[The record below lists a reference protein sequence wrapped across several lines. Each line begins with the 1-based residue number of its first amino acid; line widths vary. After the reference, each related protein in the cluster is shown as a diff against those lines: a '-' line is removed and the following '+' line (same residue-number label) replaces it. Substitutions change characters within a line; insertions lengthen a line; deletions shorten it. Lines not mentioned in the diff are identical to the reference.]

1 MEKRKIQQTPKVAE
15 QLKKNGGCIAEV
27 DLGVQSPF
35 SYTEEELRVMDAIRS
50 MYPTTASDTVV
61 RGVFESLKNGY
72 KPQTAP
78 ELIEWMDKLIAAYT
92 LSEALGL
99 SGGLNE
105 NT

>member
-1 MEKRKIQQTPKVAE
+1 MEKQKMQQTPKAAE
-15 QLKKNGGCIAEV
+15 QIKKNGDCIAEV
-27 DLGVQSPF
+27 NLGVQPPF

-50 MYPTTASDTVV
+50 MYPTASDTVV

-78 ELIEWMDKLIAAYT
+78 ELIEWMDKLIAAHA
-92 LSEALGL
+92 LGEALGV
-99 SGGLNE
+99 SGGSDE

>member
-1 MEKRKIQQTPKVAE
+1 MEKRKMQQTPKAAE

-27 DLGVQSPF
+27 DLGVQPPF

-50 MYPTTASDTVV
+50 MYPTASDTVV
-61 RGVFESLKNGY
+61 HGVFESLKNGY

-92 LSEALGL
+92 LGEALGL
-99 SGGLNE
+99 SGGSDE

>member
-1 MEKRKIQQTPKVAE
+1 MEKQKMQQTPKAAE

-27 DLGVQSPF
+27 DLGVQPPF
-35 SYTEEELRVMDAIRS
+35 SYTGEELRVIDAIRS
-50 MYPTTASDTVV
+50 MYPTASDTVV
-61 RGVFESLKNGY
+61 RGVFGSLKNGY

-78 ELIEWMDKLIAAYT
+78 ELIAWMDKLIAAHT
-92 LSEALGL
+92 LGEVPWV

>member
-1 MEKRKIQQTPKVAE
+1 MEKRKMQQLPRVAK

-35 SYTEEELRVMDAIRS
+35 SYTEEELRVTDAIRS
-50 MYPTTASDTVV
+50 MYPTASDTVV

-78 ELIEWMDKLIAAYT
+78 ELIQWMDKLIAAHT
-92 LSEALGL
+92 LGETLGL
-99 SGGLNE
+99 SGGSDE

>member
-1 MEKRKIQQTPKVAE
+1 MEKQKMQQTPKAAE

-27 DLGVQSPF
+27 DLGAEPPF

-50 MYPTTASDTVV
+50 MYPTASDTVV

-78 ELIEWMDKLIAAYT
+78 ELIAWMDKLIAAHT
-92 LSEALGL
+92 LGEVPWV

>member
-1 MEKRKIQQTPKVAE
+1 MEKRKMQQTPKAAE
-15 QLKKNGGCIAEV
+15 QLKKKGGCIAEV

-50 MYPTTASDTVV
+50 MYPTASNTVV

-78 ELIEWMDKLIAAYT
+78 ELIEWMDKLIAAHT
-92 LSEALGL
+92 LGEALGV
-99 SGGLNE
+99 SGGSDE

>member
-1 MEKRKIQQTPKVAE
+1 MEKREMQQTPKAAE
-15 QLKKNGGCIAEV
+15 QLKKNGGCIAEI

-50 MYPTTASDTVV
+50 MYPTASDTVV

-78 ELIEWMDKLIAAYT
+78 ELIEWMDKLIAAHT
-92 LSEALGL
+92 LGEALEL
-99 SGGLNE
+99 SGGSDE

>member
-1 MEKRKIQQTPKVAE
+1 MEKRKMQQTPKAAE
-15 QLKKNGGCIAEV
+15 QLKKNSGCIAEV
-27 DLGVQSPF
+27 DLGVQPPF

-50 MYPTTASDTVV
+50 IYPTASDTVV

-78 ELIEWMDKLIAAYT
+78 ELIAWIDKLIAAHT
-92 LSEALGL
+92 LGEALGL
-99 SGGLNE
+99 SGGSDE

>member
-1 MEKRKIQQTPKVAE
+1 MEKQKMQQTPKAAE

-27 DLGVQSPF
+27 DLGVQPPF
-35 SYTEEELRVMDAIRS
+35 SYTEEELRVIDAIRS
-50 MYPTTASDTVV
+50 MYPTASDTVV
-61 RGVFESLKNGY
+61 RGVFGSLKNGY

-78 ELIEWMDKLIAAYT
+78 ELIAWMDKLIAAHT
-92 LSEALGL
+92 LGEVPWV

>member
-1 MEKRKIQQTPKVAE
+1 MEKRKIQQPPKVAE

-50 MYPTTASDTVV
+50 MYPTASDTVV
-61 RGVFESLKNGY
+61 RGVFENLKNGY

-78 ELIEWMDKLIAAYT
+78 ELIEWMDQLVSAHT
-92 LSEALGL
+92 LSEVLT
-99 SGGLNE
+99 SS
-105 NT
+105 

>member
-1 MEKRKIQQTPKVAE
+1 MEKRKIQQTQKVAE

-27 DLGVQSPF
+27 DLGVQPPF
-35 SYTEEELRVMDAIRS
+35 SYTEEELRVIDAIRS
-50 MYPTTASDTVV
+50 MYPTASDTVV
-61 RGVFESLKNGY
+61 RGVFGSLKNGY

-78 ELIEWMDKLIAAYT
+78 ELIAWMDKLIAAHT
-92 LSEALGL
+92 LGEVPWV

>member
-1 MEKRKIQQTPKVAE
+1 MEKRKMQQTPKAAE
-15 QLKKNGGCIAEV
+15 QSKKNGGCIAEV

-50 MYPTTASDTVV
+50 MYPTASDTVV
-61 RGVFESLKNGY
+61 HGVFESLKNGY

-78 ELIEWMDKLIAAYT
+78 ELIKWMDQLVEAHK

-99 SGGLNE
+99 SGGSDE

>member
-1 MEKRKIQQTPKVAE
+1 MEKQKTQQTPKAAE

-27 DLGVQSPF
+27 DLGVQPPF

-50 MYPTTASDTVV
+50 MYPTASDAVV

-78 ELIEWMDKLIAAYT
+78 ELIEWMDKLVAAHT
-92 LSEALGL
+92 LGEALGL
-99 SGGLNE
+99 SGGSDE

>member
-1 MEKRKIQQTPKVAE
+1 MEKRKMQQTPKAAE

-35 SYTEEELRVMDAIRS
+35 SYTEEELRVMNAIRS
-50 MYPTTASDTVV
+50 MYPTASNTVV

-78 ELIEWMDKLIAAYT
+78 ELIEWMDKLIAAHT
-92 LSEALGL
+92 LGEALGV
-99 SGGLNE
+99 SGGSDE

>member
-1 MEKRKIQQTPKVAE
+1 MGKQKTQQTLKVAK
-15 QLKKNGGCIAEV
+15 QLKKSGGCIAEV
-27 DLGVQSPF
+27 DLGVQPPF
-35 SYTEEELRVMDAIRS
+35 SYTEEELRVMGAIRS
-50 MYPTTASDTVV
+50 MYPSASDTVV

-78 ELIEWMDKLIAAYT
+78 ELIAWMDKLIAAHT
-92 LSEALGL
+92 LSEVLGL

>member
-1 MEKRKIQQTPKVAE
+1 MEKRKMQQTPKAAE

-27 DLGVQSPF
+27 DLGVQPPF

-50 MYPTTASDTVV
+50 MYPTASDVH
-61 RGVFESLKNGY
+61 GVFESLKNGY

-92 LSEALGL
+92 LGEALGL
-99 SGGLNE
+99 SGGSDE